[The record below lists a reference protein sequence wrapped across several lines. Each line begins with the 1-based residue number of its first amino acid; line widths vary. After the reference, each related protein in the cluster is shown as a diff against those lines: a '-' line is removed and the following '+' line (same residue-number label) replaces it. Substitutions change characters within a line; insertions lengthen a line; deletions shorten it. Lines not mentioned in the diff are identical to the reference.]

1 MSRKTALTLTA
12 AALVVGALTL
22 TGCSAGGAAPA
33 AGSSGA
39 AATASAPAAQAAQAA
54 GLNTPV
60 KVGSFEYTATGTKD
74 AGTSVG
80 ASPLTQT
87 AQGTFIEVDLTIKNV
102 GNSAATFLS
111 NYVKLVDASGKTFD
125 ADPTATL
132 YASPDQ
138 SAWVAAIN
146 PGNAL
151 SGPILFDVPAGT
163 KAVGVQVSDNAFSAG
178 KTINLG

>member
-1 MSRKTALTLTA
+1 
-12 AALVVGALTL
+12 
-22 TGCSAGGAAPA
+22 
-33 AGSSGA
+33 
-39 AATASAPAAQAAQAA
+39 
-54 GLNTPV
+54 LNTPV
-60 KVGSFEYTATGTKD
+60 KVGSFEYTVTGSKD
-74 AGTSVG
+74 VGTTVG

-102 GNSAATFLS
+102 GNSAVTFLY

-146 PGNAL
+146 PGNGLA
-151 SGPILFDVPAGT
+151 GPILFDVPPGT
-163 KAVGVQVSDNAFSAG
+163 KAVSVQVSDNAFSTG
-178 KTINLG
+178 QTINLD